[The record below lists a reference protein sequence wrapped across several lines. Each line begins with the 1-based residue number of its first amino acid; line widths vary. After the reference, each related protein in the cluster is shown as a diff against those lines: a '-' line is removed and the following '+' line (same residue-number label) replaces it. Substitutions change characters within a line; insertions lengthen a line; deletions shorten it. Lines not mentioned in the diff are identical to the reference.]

1 MASNWLEIA
10 LPLVAAFEGCEK
22 RQGGLIYP
30 YLDKLAKPPVW
41 TRGYGRTYGIKEDSG
56 PISLDEAKAELEQGL
71 RQYAIGVL
79 KLAPALAERPNA
91 LAAVVSWSWNCGIGA
106 FRSSRL
112 RRAINQENWDE
123 AAEYIQKPR
132 TAGGVEIKGLA
143 RRRDTEAAV
152 FRKGIQNG

>member
-22 RQGGLIYP
+22 RQGELIYP

-71 RQYAIGVL
+71 CQYAIGVL
-79 KLAPALAERPNA
+79 KLAPSLAKRPYA

-123 AAEYIQKPR
+123 AAGYIQKPR
-132 TAGGVEIKGLA
+132 TAGGVEVKGLV
-143 RRRDTEAAV
+143 RRRDAEAAL
-152 FRKGIQNG
+152 FRKGF